1 MYKWSIFNYIFK
13 YDDYSI
19 IRNMYNGALI
29 KITNNDLAKINDI
42 LNKSECINNNY
53 NEIFNELLSQDII
66 VKETIDEKTFYINKL
81 KEDYDNDDLIS
92 IVIATTYQCNFSCSY
107 CYESGINRKLSFD
120 DKSITSI
127 TSYLD
132 DYLEQNNCIKRAK
145 VTLFGGEPTLNW
157 KFTKKILP
165 ALDEIFKKKGI
176 LYKFAITTNGY
187 LLNEEKIIFLSNY
200 NLTSAEITLDGPKD
214 IHDKRRVLINSHP
227 TFNTIWKNI
236 SYVLDNN
243 FLNKINLRINI
254 NNDNFEF
261 IEDLLIFITSKYP
274 PEKFDISLGLIT
286 DTLHDTA
293 AHKEIVKSILNEDL
307 WPNVY
312 LKLYNLL
319 IKYNFKHTDFYTLD
333 GYCLAKEKYSL
344 IICPDNKIYRCL
356 SMIGRT
362 ECAVDELL
370 NPHFNIKSFLSFK
383 NIKTC
388 LDKGCPLVP
397 ACLSGCA
404 FEAYIDSN
412 DSTKINCRKKEYDCI
427 NKGISEELYAKI

>member
-1 MYKWSIFNYIFK
+1 
-13 YDDYSI
+13 
-19 IRNMYNGALI
+19 MYNGALI

-176 LYKFAITTNGY
+176 LYKLAITTNGY

-293 AHKEIVKSILNEDL
+293 AHKEIVKSILK
-307 WPNVY
+307 V
-312 LKLYNLL
+312 
-319 IKYNFKHTDFYTLD
+319 KY
-333 GYCLAKEKYSL
+333 
-344 IICPDNKIYRCL
+344 
-356 SMIGRT
+356 
-362 ECAVDELL
+362 
-370 NPHFNIKSFLSFK
+370 
-383 NIKTC
+383 
-388 LDKGCPLVP
+388 
-397 ACLSGCA
+397 
-404 FEAYIDSN
+404 
-412 DSTKINCRKKEYDCI
+412 
-427 NKGISEELYAKI
+427 